1 MIICHI
7 AVQTNLKHRYDQGIP
22 FFRDFGGERRIYRS
36 DVNIV
41 KILMNYFSGNK
52 KKQNGNLKKIAV
64 NDYLNNIKIK
74 I

>member
-1 MIICHI
+1 
-7 AVQTNLKHRYDQGIP
+7 
-22 FFRDFGGERRIYRS
+22 
-36 DVNIV
+36 
-41 KILMNYFSGNK
+41 MNYFSGNK